1 MSFGSPNL
9 WYITTM
15 EPMDLKHRPF
25 KTVLFGFAFS
35 PSLEVNFME
44 ITRIAYYFRA
54 KLILLHVG
62 VKTAEKTE
70 SIETL
75 LKSIEYPENHPE
87 VHWMEGKP
95 VNAILKA
102 CEKFSIDL
110 LVLGA
115 LQHENM
121 YQFYM
126 GTIARDLTRKVKC
139 SVLLLIK
146 PSAVRVASQH
156 VVVNGFDAPSTPV
169 AILKAFQVSKALG
182 VQQITIVE
190 EITQKEVHV
199 TVEDD
204 RSLKRAS
211 LKKERLKRKE
221 ESRVRNLISGFPDTL
236 TQSIDVKIQSIFGR
250 RGYSIGHYAE
260 VVRADLLVMNAPE
273 KLGVLDRIFPHDLE
287 YILSDL
293 PTDVLIVRDKK

>member
-1 MSFGSPNL
+1 M
-9 WYITTM
+9 
-15 EPMDLKHRPF
+15 
-25 KTVLFGFAFS
+25 
-35 PSLEVNFME
+35 
-44 ITRIAYYFRA
+44 AYYFNT

-62 VKTAEKTE
+62 TKTPEK
-70 SIETL
+70 SNAIEAF
-75 LKSIEYPENHPE
+75 LKTIEYPENHPE
-87 VHWMEGKP
+87 VHWMEGNP
-95 VNAILKA
+95 VATILKA
-102 CEKFSIDL
+102 CKKFEVDL

-126 GTIARDLTRKVKC
+126 GTIARDLTRKVHC

-156 VVVNGFDAPSTPV
+156 VVVNGFDDPSTPV

-190 EITQKEVHV
+190 EITEKEVHV

-211 LKKERLKRKE
+211 LRKEQLKRKE
-221 ESRVRNLISGFPDTL
+221 ESRVRNLIASFPKEL
-236 TQSIDVKIQSIFGR
+236 TNSIDVKIQSIFGR

-273 KLGVLDRIFPHDLE
+273 KLGILDRIFPHDIE
-287 YILSDL
+287 HILSDL
-293 PTDVLIVRDKK
+293 PTDVLIVRDPK

>member
-1 MSFGSPNL
+1 
-9 WYITTM
+9 
-15 EPMDLKHRPF
+15 MDKIYRPF
-25 KTVLFGFAFS
+25 KTILFGFAFS
-35 PSLEVNFME
+35 PSLEVNILE
-44 ITRIAYYFRA
+44 ITRIAYYFNT

-62 VKTAEKTE
+62 AKTPEK
-70 SIETL
+70 SAIIENL
-75 LKSIEYPENHPE
+75 LTIIEYPENHPE
-87 VHWMEGKP
+87 VQWMEGKP
-95 VNAILKA
+95 VPTILKA

-126 GTIARDLTRKVKC
+126 GTIARDLTRKVSC

-156 VVVNGFDAPSTPV
+156 VVVNGFDDPNTPV
-169 AILKAFQVSKALG
+169 AVLKAFQISRALG

-211 LKKERLKRKE
+211 LRKERLKRKE
-221 ESRVRNLISGFPDTL
+221 ESRVRNLISSFPANL
-236 TQSIDVKIQSIFGR
+236 TKGIDVKIQSIFGR

-273 KLGVLDRIFPHDLE
+273 KIGVLDRIFPHDIE

-293 PTDVLIVRDKK
+293 PTDVLIVRPPK

>member
-1 MSFGSPNL
+1 
-9 WYITTM
+9 
-15 EPMDLKHRPF
+15 MDIKHRPF
-25 KTVLFGFAFS
+25 KIILFGFAFS
-35 PSLEVNFME
+35 PSLEVNILE
-44 ITRIAYYFRA
+44 ITRIAYYFNT

-62 VKTAEKTE
+62 TKTQEKSAT
-70 SIETL
+70 IEAL
-75 LKSIEYPENHPE
+75 LKTIEYPEYHPE

-95 VNAILKA
+95 VATILKA
-102 CEKFSIDL
+102 CEKFDVDL

-126 GTIARDLTRKVKC
+126 GTIARDLTRKVRC

-146 PSAVRVASQH
+146 PSAVRVVSQH
-156 VVVNGFDAPSTPV
+156 LVVNGFDDPSTPV

-211 LKKERLKRKE
+211 LRKERIKRKE
-221 ESRVRNLISGFPDTL
+221 ESRVRNLIASFPKMITD
-236 TQSIDVKIQSIFGR
+236 SIDVKIQSIFGR

-273 KLGVLDRIFPHDLE
+273 KLGILDRIFPHDIE
-287 YILSDL
+287 HILSDL
-293 PTDVLIVRDKK
+293 PTDVLIVRDRT

>member
-1 MSFGSPNL
+1 
-9 WYITTM
+9 M
-15 EPMDLKHRPF
+15 EPMDTIHRPF
-25 KTVLFGFAFS
+25 ETILFGFAFS
-35 PSLEVNFME
+35 PSLEVNILE
-44 ITRIAYYFRA
+44 ITRIAYYFNT

-62 VKTAEKTE
+62 TKTPEKLAA
-70 SIETL
+70 IEAL
-75 LKSIEYPENHPE
+75 LKTIEYPENHPE
-87 VHWMEGKP
+87 VHWMDGKP
-95 VNAILKA
+95 VATILKA
-102 CEKFSIDL
+102 CKQFAVDL

-126 GTIARDLTRKVKC
+126 GTIARDLTRKVNC

-146 PSAVRVASQH
+146 PSAVRVVSQH
-156 VVVNGFDAPSTPV
+156 VVVNGFDDPNTPV

-204 RSLKRAS
+204 RSLKRAA
-211 LKKERLKRKE
+211 LRKERLKRKE
-221 ESRVRNLISGFPDTL
+221 ESRVRNLIASFPNTL
-236 TQSIDVKIQSIFGR
+236 TNSIDAKIQSIFGR

-273 KLGVLDRIFPHDLE
+273 KLGIMDRIFPHDIE

-293 PTDVLIVRDKK
+293 PTDVLIVRDRR

>member
-1 MSFGSPNL
+1 
-9 WYITTM
+9 M
-15 EPMDLKHRPF
+15 EPMDITHRPF
-25 KTVLFGFAFS
+25 KTILFGFAFS
-35 PSLEVNFME
+35 PSLEVNILE
-44 ITRIAYYFRA
+44 ITRIAYYLNA

-62 VKTAEKTE
+62 SKTPEKTATIK
-70 SIETL
+70 TL
-75 LKSIEYPENHPE
+75 LHSIEYPENHPE

-95 VNAILKA
+95 VATILKA
-102 CEKFSIDL
+102 CKKYAIDL

-126 GTIARDLTRKVKC
+126 GTIARDLTRKVGC

-156 VVVNGFDAPSTPV
+156 VVVNGFDDPSTPV
-169 AILKAFQVSKALG
+169 AILKAFQMAKALG
-182 VQQITIVE
+182 AQQITIVE

-211 LKKERLKRKE
+211 LRKERLKRKE
-221 ESRVRNLISGFPDTL
+221 ESRVRNLVASFPKPL
-236 TQSIDVKIQSIFGR
+236 TNSIDVKIQSIFGR

-273 KLGVLDRIFPHDLE
+273 KMGIFDRIFPHDIE

-293 PTDVLIVRDKK
+293 PTDVLIIRDSK

>member
-1 MSFGSPNL
+1 MHFRL
-9 WYITTM
+9 
-15 EPMDLKHRPF
+15 R
-25 KTVLFGFAFS
+25 
-35 PSLEVNFME
+35 LEVNILE
-44 ITRIAYYFRA
+44 ITRIAYYFNT

-62 VKTAEKTE
+62 AKTPEKSAT
-70 SIETL
+70 IEDL
-75 LKSIEYPENHPE
+75 LKTIEYPENHPE
-87 VHWMEGKP
+87 VQWMEGKP
-95 VNAILKA
+95 VPTILKA
-102 CEKFSIDL
+102 CEQFSIDL

-126 GTIARDLTRKVKC
+126 GTIARDLTRKVNC

-156 VVVNGFDAPSTPV
+156 VVVNGFDDPNTPV
-169 AILKAFQVSKALG
+169 AVLKAFQVSRALG

-211 LKKERLKRKE
+211 LRKERLKRKE
-221 ESRVRNLISGFPDTL
+221 ESRVRNLIASFPANL
-236 TQSIDVKIQSIFGR
+236 TKGIDVKIQSIFGR

-260 VVRADLLVMNAPE
+260 VVRADLLVMNAPA
-273 KLGVLDRIFPHDLE
+273 KLGILDRIFPHDIE

-293 PTDVLIVRDKK
+293 PTDVLIVRASK

>member
-1 MSFGSPNL
+1 
-9 WYITTM
+9 M
-15 EPMDLKHRPF
+15 EPMDITHRPF
-25 KTVLFGFAFS
+25 KTILFGFAFS
-35 PSLEVNFME
+35 PSLEVNILE
-44 ITRIAYYFRA
+44 ITRIAYYFNT

-62 VKTAEKTE
+62 TKTPEKSAT
-70 SIETL
+70 IEAL
-75 LKSIEYPENHPE
+75 LKTIEYPEYHPE
-87 VHWMEGKP
+87 VHWMDGKP
-95 VNAILKA
+95 VATILKA
-102 CEKFSIDL
+102 CEKFDVDL

-126 GTIARDLTRKVKC
+126 GTIARDLTRKVSC

-156 VVVNGFDAPSTPV
+156 VVVNGFDDPSTPV
-169 AILKAFQVSKALG
+169 AVLKAFQVSKALG

-211 LKKERLKRKE
+211 LRKERLKRKE
-221 ESRVRNLISGFPDTL
+221 ESRVRDLIASFPKTL
-236 TQSIDVKIQSIFGR
+236 TDSIEIKIQSIFGR

-260 VVRADLLVMNAPE
+260 VVRADLLVMNGPE
-273 KLGVLDRIFPHDLE
+273 KLGILDRIFPHDIE
-287 YILSDL
+287 HILSDL
-293 PTDVLIVRDKK
+293 PTDVLIVRDRK

>member
-1 MSFGSPNL
+1 
-9 WYITTM
+9 M
-15 EPMDLKHRPF
+15 EPKEITHRPF
-25 KTVLFGFAFS
+25 KTILFGFAFS
-35 PSLEVNFME
+35 PSLEVNILE
-44 ITRIAYYFRA
+44 ITRIAYYFNT

-62 VKTAEKTE
+62 AKTLEKSATIE
-70 SIETL
+70 SL
-75 LKSIEYPENHPE
+75 LKTIEYPEYHPE

-95 VNAILKA
+95 VATILKA
-102 CEKFSIDL
+102 CEKYDVDL

-126 GTIARDLTRKVKC
+126 GTIARDLTRKVHC

-156 VVVNGFDAPSTPV
+156 LVVNGFDDPSTPV

-211 LKKERLKRKE
+211 LRKERIKRKE
-221 ESRVRNLISGFPDTL
+221 ESRVRNLIAGFPKEITD
-236 TQSIDVKIQSIFGR
+236 SIDVKIQSIFGR

-273 KLGVLDRIFPHDLE
+273 KLGILDRIFPHDIE
-287 YILSDL
+287 HILSDL
-293 PTDVLIVRDKK
+293 PTDVLIVRDRK

>member
-1 MSFGSPNL
+1 
-9 WYITTM
+9 M
-15 EPMDLKHRPF
+15 EPMDITQRPF
-25 KTVLFGFAFS
+25 KTILFGFAFS
-35 PSLEVNFME
+35 PSLEVNILE
-44 ITRIAYYFRA
+44 ITRIAYYFNA

-62 VKTAEKTE
+62 VKTPEKSATIE
-70 SIETL
+70 SL
-75 LKSIEYPENHPE
+75 LKTIEYPENHPE
-87 VHWMEGKP
+87 VTWMEGKP
-95 VNAILKA
+95 VNTILKA
-102 CEKFSIDL
+102 CKNFEVDL

-126 GTIARDLTRKVKC
+126 GTIARDLTRKVHC

-156 VVVNGFDAPSTPV
+156 LVVNGFDDPSTPV
-169 AILKAFQVSKALG
+169 VILKAFQVSKALG

-211 LKKERLKRKE
+211 LKKERLKQKE
-221 ESRVRNLISGFPDTL
+221 ESRVRNLITSFPKEL
-236 TQSIDVKIQSIFGR
+236 TNSIDIKIQSIFGR

-273 KLGVLDRIFPHDLE
+273 KLGILDRVFPHDIE

-293 PTDVLIVRDKK
+293 PTDVLIVRDSK

>member
-1 MSFGSPNL
+1 
-9 WYITTM
+9 
-15 EPMDLKHRPF
+15 MDSLNRPF
-25 KTVLFGFAFS
+25 NTILFGFAFS
-35 PSLEVNFME
+35 PSLEANIME
-44 ITRIAYYFRA
+44 TTRIAYFLNA

-62 VKTAEKTE
+62 TKTDKKLAK
-70 SIETL
+70 IEAL
-75 LKSIEYPENHPE
+75 LQKIEYPENQPE
-87 VHWMEGKP
+87 IHWVEGKP
-95 VNAILKA
+95 VPTILKA
-102 CEKFSIDL
+102 CNKFAIDL

-121 YQFYM
+121 FQFYV
-126 GTIARDLTRKVKC
+126 GTIARDLTRKVNC

-146 PSAVRVASQH
+146 PSAIRVPCQH
-156 VVVNGFDAPSTPV
+156 VVVNGFDDPNTPV
-169 AILKAFQVSKALG
+169 AITKAFQVANALG
-182 VQQITIVE
+182 AQQITVVE

-211 LKKERLKRKE
+211 LRKEKLKRRE
-221 ESRVRNLISGFPDTL
+221 ESRVRDIIKSLPESL
-236 TQSIDVKIQSIFGR
+236 VSSIKVKIQSIFGK

-273 KLGVLDRIFPHDLE
+273 KSGLIDRIFPHDIE

-293 PTDVLIVRDKK
+293 PTDVLIVRRNQ

>member
-1 MSFGSPNL
+1 MVPTE
-9 WYITTM
+9 TTN
-15 EPMDLKHRPF
+15 KPF
-25 KTVLFGFAFS
+25 KTILFGFAFS
-35 PSLEVNFME
+35 PSLEVNILE
-44 ITRIAYYFRA
+44 ITRIAYYFNT

-62 VKTAEKTE
+62 PKTPAKVAT
-70 SIETL
+70 IETL
-75 LKSIEYPENHPE
+75 LKTIEYPENHPE
-87 VHWMEGKP
+87 VKWMEGKP
-95 VNAILKA
+95 VVTILKA
-102 CEKFSIDL
+102 CEEFEADL

-156 VVVNGFDAPSTPV
+156 VVVNGFDDPNTPV
-169 AILKAFQVSKALG
+169 AILKAFQVSKALR

-190 EITQKEVHV
+190 EITEKEVHV
-199 TVEDD
+199 IVEDD

-211 LKKERLKRKE
+211 LRKEQLKRKE
-221 ESRVRNLISGFPDTL
+221 ESRVRNLIASFPKSL
-236 TQSIDVKIQSIFGR
+236 TNSIDVKIQSIFGR

-273 KLGVLDRIFPHDLE
+273 KLGIMDRIFPHDIE

-293 PTDVLIVRDKK
+293 PTDVLIVRDPK

>member
-1 MSFGSPNL
+1 
-9 WYITTM
+9 M
-15 EPMDLKHRPF
+15 EPSATIIRPF
-25 KTVLFGFAFS
+25 KTILFGFAFS
-35 PSLEVNFME
+35 PSLEVNILE
-44 ITRIAYYFRA
+44 ITRVAYYFKT

-62 VKTAEKTE
+62 SKTPEKSTT
-70 SIETL
+70 IETL
-75 LKSIEYPENHPE
+75 LKSIEYPENTPE

-95 VNAILKA
+95 VPTILKA
-102 CEKFSIDL
+102 CKKFGVDL

-126 GTIARDLTRKVKC
+126 GTIARDLTRKVGC

-156 VVVNGFDAPSTPV
+156 VVVNGFDDPNTPLAV
-169 AILKAFQVSKALG
+169 LKAFEVSKALG

-211 LKKERLKRKE
+211 LRKERLKRQE
-221 ESRVRNLISGFPDTL
+221 ESRVRNLVDSLPKTL
-236 TQSIDVKIQSIFGR
+236 TNSIEVKIQSIFGR

-273 KLGVLDRIFPHDLE
+273 KLGILDRIFPHDIE

-293 PTDVLIVRDKK
+293 PTDVLIVRNSQ